1 MSDRDSGE
9 DLSRLVAELVT
20 TLEDLEDE
28 LEPSDERPLRP
39 PTPGELRRFTSDV
52 AIPGLIL
59 ILESNIRALRLLQR
73 ALRPSPEASTGNHVS
88 FWSSEPYSWIGYITS
103 APWTLAID
111 RTPESQ
117 ASSSPINSP

>member
-20 TLEDLEDE
+20 TLEELEDE
-28 LEPSDERPLRP
+28 LEPPDERPLRP
-39 PTPGELRRFTSDV
+39 PTPGEIRRFTSDV

-73 ALRPSPEASTGNHVS
+73 ALRL
-88 FWSSEPYSWIGYITS
+88 SEG
-103 APWTLAID
+103 AD
-111 RTPESQ
+111 RTRRETEELGARARDVS
-117 ASSSPINSP
+117 